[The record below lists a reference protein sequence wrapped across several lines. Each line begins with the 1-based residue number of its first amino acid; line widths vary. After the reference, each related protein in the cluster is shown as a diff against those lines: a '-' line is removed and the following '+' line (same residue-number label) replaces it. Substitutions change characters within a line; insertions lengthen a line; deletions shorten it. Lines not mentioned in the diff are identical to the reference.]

1 MHVVHPPDG
10 GPELVALDPG
20 GGEGGLGAGVSL
32 LPLVLEA
39 HLPRVRGGREGAAA
53 TEAANEKNKNKNKPR
68 RDGTNRNKADFVK
81 KQVETK
87 KKKTTAENR
96 QEKKKKK
103 KKVDETPR
111 EEQKSTMVARD

>member
-10 GPELVALDPG
+10 GPKLVALDPG

-87 KKKTTAENR
+87 KQKRKRKTGKR
-96 QEKKKKK
+96 KKKK